1 MEVKPP
7 KGAEASSNDESGN
20 EDGKHGT
27 VAEQQTPEQL
37 AATNE
42 RLLTESRKNREAYL
56 RTKKDLEDRVKA
68 DMQKQGEYKALAEKL
83 AAENTTLK
91 KSFRDEKVTGEVT
104 KALEKAGVVKAD
116 GAWKLGRMD
125 LLQYDEDSREVHG
138 VQSFV
143 DELKKEYP
151 MLFAAP
157 KTPVINPTVPSGRA
171 PVVPGKQLKDLTK
184 DEIMD
189 QLRALP
195 KQ

>member
-1 MEVKPP
+1 MEVKAPN
-7 KGAEASSNDESGN
+7 GEATASNDESGN
-20 EDGKHGT
+20 EDGKNVPT
-27 VAEQQTPEQL
+27 VEQQTPEQL

-42 RLLTESRKNREAYL
+42 RLLAESRKNREAYL

-83 AAENTTLK
+83 AAENGLLK
-91 KSFRDEKVTGEVT
+91 KSFRDEKVTAEVT
-104 KALEKAGVVKAD
+104 KALEKAGVVKAE

-138 VQSFV
+138 VQTFV

-151 MLFAAP
+151 MLFSAP
-157 KTPVINPTVPSGRA
+157 KTPVINPTVPSGRGPA
-171 PVVPGKQLKDLTK
+171 PAGKQLKDLTK
-184 DEIMD
+184 DEIMA